1 MCINNNTT
9 PVYFNMIDTISIFV
23 LFLLL
28 VGVLLFGMWS
38 SIQVYAQKSSSATL
52 SSPSVS
58 KSISPE
64 LKAKMCDPSNPDLK
78 VVNTTESRICGISK
92 TVKPSLP
99 SSATPTRAVSSSA
112 PSPPP
117 PPQQTTTEPTTAA
130 GVPITPKKMAT
141 TNNISQGKGSTV
153 APVSHSTATKSSSS
167 PSSIAPQIKAV
178 NQHQQPQIRGIKN
191 MAPQLNSVKEQQSPA
206 ALPMTEINGTAGIN
220 STAAQNYTFA
230 ATSSVPNSDQVLYLG
245 YHPTSTN
252 PTNINSDSKHNDNHD
267 SKSDSH
273 SSTRSASDSSSKDKD
288 TNNGSTAAKQK
299 SSSTKPDRTDTS
311 NTESSS
317 KNNNSHNTESSSDHT
332 TDSGSSSKD
341 KKTKSDGGSSKE
353 NDDSSDATSSG
364 KSSSI
369 LENDVSSVIVKSFN
383 FKHSKDSDSSESS
396 SIIENENDILPS
408 VIVKSFNFR

>member
-1 MCINNNTT
+1 MINI
-9 PVYFNMIDTISIFV
+9 MSIFA

-28 VGVLLFGMWS
+28 VGVLFFGIWS
-38 SIQVYAQKSSSATL
+38 NIQVYAQKSSSSTL

-58 KSISPE
+58 KSISSE

-78 VVNTTESRICGISK
+78 VVNTTEARICGISK

-99 SSATPTRAVSSSA
+99 SSATPPTRAVSSSA
-112 PSPPP
+112 PSQS
-117 PPQQTTTEPTTAA
+117 PQQTTATEPTTAA
-130 GVPITPKKMAT
+130 ASVPIHPKKMAT

-153 APVSHSTATKSSSS
+153 DPVSHSTATKSSSS
-167 PSSIAPQIKAV
+167 PSHIAPQIKAV

-191 MAPQLNSVKEQQSPA
+191 IAPQQNSVKEQQSPG
-206 ALPMTEINGTAGIN
+206 ALPITVINGTAGIN
-220 STAAQNYTFA
+220 STAAQNYAFA

-252 PTNINSDSKHNDNHD
+252 PTHSNSDSKHNDNHD

-273 SSTRSASDSSSKDKD
+273 SSTRSTSDSSSKDKD
-288 TNNGSTAAKQK
+288 THDDSSAAKQK
-299 SSSTKPDRTDTS
+299 SSSTKPGRTDTS

-317 KNNNSHNTESSSDHT
+317 KNKNSHNTESSNDHT

-341 KKTKSDGGSSKE
+341 KKTKSDDGSSKE
-353 NDDSSDATSSG
+353 NDDGSDATSSSG

-369 LENDVSSVIVKSFN
+369 IKNDVSSVIVKSFN
-383 FKHSKDSDSSESS
+383 FKHSKESDSSESS